1 MQINKQQLNLDL
13 KHVTDFKL
21 GKKYDKTALK
31 KKKKAGLFNGRI

>member
-13 KHVTDFKL
+13 KPVTDYKL

-31 KKKKAGLFNGRI
+31 KGGGGAKMAEE